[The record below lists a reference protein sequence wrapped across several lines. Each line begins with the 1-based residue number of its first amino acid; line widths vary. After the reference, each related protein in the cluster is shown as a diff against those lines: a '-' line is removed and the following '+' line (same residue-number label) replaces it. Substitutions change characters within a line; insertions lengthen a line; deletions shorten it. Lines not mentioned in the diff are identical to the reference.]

1 MCGTCSTKTETPWH
15 VLTGRREHEE
25 EEDPFG
31 NFDHVFVVEHVF
43 LCAFGPFWDR
53 VGTPKCSRGVKVGLG
68 GASYDQMCFFI
79 DF

>member
-15 VLTGRREHEE
+15 VLTGRREHKE

-43 LCAFGPFWDR
+43 WLLLDHFGAGWVPPHAP
-53 VGTPKCSRGVKVGLG
+53 GGVKVGLG
-68 GASYDQMCFFI
+68 GASGDQVCFFI
-79 DF
+79 VF